1 MKLLEPFEIGRWR
14 LSNRIVYP
22 PCVTGYSSPEGHV
35 TDLMVEAYRYK
46 ARNCGLCIVEAQ
58 AIEPTGGAVPGVGL
72 ISDDSCIPGLA
83 RLADVIHQEGA
94 VAGLQLHHGGM
105 LTFLSGQS
113 KVWGPSKVLYPSFL
127 PSIDMVEVCSRE
139 RIHELS
145 RHYADA
151 AVRARK
157 AGFDL
162 VEINGCHGF
171 IVTQFLSARINRR
184 TDEYGGCLEN
194 RMRFPL
200 EIARLTRQAIGAD
213 MLFCYRYNGED
224 WPRSAMDAA
233 PRDGSGWTVED
244 AKVFGRRLQAE
255 GVDLLHISAASAEC
269 TQWSIQPADFPQGCL
284 VEYAAAVK
292 AAVDL
297 PVIAVGRIWDPRYAE
312 QVLQAGQADLVAIGR
327 QLIADYRYLD
337 KVKAG
342 RFDEINR
349 CIYCLYGCT
358 ARSALVG
365 GPMTCAVNYL
375 VGREHE
381 LREEDLHRP
390 APRKRKVL
398 VIGGGVAGLAA
409 ANTAAR
415 RGHDVLVVERAPELG
430 GRSRLAEL
438 PPGRAPLGRQRA
450 DLVRAL
456 EATGARVA
464 TGTFATAELIR
475 AERPHVV
482 VIAVGA
488 RTRVPK
494 RFRSLVAD
502 RAVVPFEEVLA
513 GTAEPHGPVVIW
525 GGGGAAARTA
535 DHLAASLRKKV
546 TVITRQQALASGLVL
561 QERGPLL
568 NRLAEKGVEIIT
580 AVREVK
586 AITARSIT
594 FVDEAGTERRLE
606 AATVVL
612 AVGTE
617 PDPARDQILAWL
629 NQADAPLTERYVIG
643 DALAPARLWSA
654 YQDGVSLG
662 LRI

>member
-1 MKLLEPFEIGRWR
+1 MKLLEPFAIGRWR
-14 LSNRIVYP
+14 LANRIVYP
-22 PCVTGYSSPEGHV
+22 PCVTSYSSPQGHV
-35 TDLMVEAYRYK
+35 TDLMVEAYRHK
-46 ARNCGLCIVEAQ
+46 ARNCGLCIVEAH
-58 AIEPTGGAVPGVGL
+58 AIEPTGGAVPGNGL
-72 ISDDSCIPGLA
+72 VSDDSCIPGLA
-83 RLADVIHQEGA
+83 RLADAIHREGA

-105 LTFLSGQS
+105 LTFLAGQP
-113 KVWGPSKVLYPSFL
+113 KVWGPSRVPYPSFL
-127 PSIDMVEVCSRE
+127 PGVDRIEVCSRQ
-139 RIHELS
+139 RIHELAG
-145 RHYADA
+145 RYAAA
-151 AVRARK
+151 AVRARR

-171 IVTQFLSARINRR
+171 LVTQFLSARINQRS
-184 TDEYGGCLEN
+184 DEYGGSLGN

-200 EIARLTRQAIGAD
+200 EIARLTREAIGPD
-213 MLFCYRYNGED
+213 MLFSYRYNGED
-224 WPRSAMDAA
+224 WPRSAMDTA

-284 VEYAAAVK
+284 VDYAAAVK

-312 QVLQAGQADLVAIGR
+312 QVLQAGQADLIAIGR
-327 QLIADYRYLD
+327 QLIADYRYLE

-342 RFDEINR
+342 RFDEIDR

-358 ARSALVG
+358 ARSALLG
-365 GPMTCAVNYL
+365 APMTCAVNYL

-381 LREEDLHRP
+381 LREEDLARP

-398 VIGGGVAGLAA
+398 VIGAGIAGLAV

-415 RGHDVLVVERAPELG
+415 RGHDVLVVERSAQLG

-438 PPGRAPLGRQRA
+438 PPGRAPLGGQRD
-450 DLVRAL
+450 DLMRAL
-456 EATGARVA
+456 AATGARVA
-464 TGTFATAELIR
+464 TGTAASAELIR
-475 AERPHVV
+475 AEHPDVV

-494 RFRSLVAD
+494 RFRSLLAEGT
-502 RAVVPFEEVLA
+502 VVPFEEVLA
-513 GTAEPHGPVVIW
+513 GAVEPGDPVVIW

-535 DHLAASLRKKV
+535 DHLAERLRRKV
-546 TVITRQQALASGLVL
+546 TVITRQPALAAGLVL
-561 QERGPLL
+561 QERGPLM
-568 NRLAEKGVEIIT
+568 NRLAAHGVEIVT
-580 AVREVK
+580 AIREVK
-586 AITARSIT
+586 AIAARWIT
-594 FVDEAGTERRLE
+594 FVDGAGSERRLD

-612 AVGTE
+612 AIGAE
-617 PDPARDQILAWL
+617 PDPARDRILGWL
-629 NQADAPLTERYVIG
+629 NQVDAPLTERYVIG

-654 YQDGVSLG
+654 YQDGVGLG